1 MKCRCPWH
9 VCGVSTGSC
18 GEARPKIS
26 ARKGNDMDLY
36 IGLDVS
42 LASTAIC
49 VVSAH
54 GKVMKETAAA
64 SEPEELVRALRSLPG
79 TVVGVALEAGPL
91 SQWLH
96 KHLTE
101 AGFDTVLMET
111 RQVKG
116 ALKAM
121 PIKTDRRDA
130 EGIARLLQMGWFR
143 PVHCKSVSA
152 QEMRALLSS
161 RKSIQRAMIGI
172 ELSIRGLLRNFG
184 LKMGKIAKGRF
195 EERVRELVEGNPML
209 NAAANPILASRR
221 VLRKELAGLEK
232 LLRDHA
238 KSDPVCRQLMTMPG
252 VGALVALTVKSAIDD
267 PSRFRSAKDV
277 GPWVGLTPRREQS
290 GERDIVGQ
298 ITRAGDAGLRTALYQ
313 AAIVMLQRGRPSWL
327 TAWAL
332 GVAKRRGKKRA
343 TVALARRIG
352 VVLHRMWRDGTEFR
366 FTRDEAMAASAA

>member
-1 MKCRCPWH
+1 
-9 VCGVSTGSC
+9 
-18 GEARPKIS
+18 
-26 ARKGNDMDLY
+26 MDHF

-49 VVSAH
+49 VLDAR
-54 GKVMKETAAA
+54 GKVVKETTAA
-64 SEPEELVRALRSLPG
+64 SEPEELVTALRALSG
-79 TVVGVALEAGPL
+79 TVVTVGLEAGPL

-101 AGFDTVLMET
+101 AGFEAVLMET

-130 EGIARLLQMGWFR
+130 FGIARLLQMGWFR

-152 QEMRALLSS
+152 QEMRAVLTA
-161 RKSIQRAMIGI
+161 RKSIQQAVINL
-172 ELSIRGLLRNFG
+172 ELSIRGVLRNFG
-184 LKMGKIAKGRF
+184 LKMGRVAKGRF
-195 EERVRELVEGNPML
+195 EERVRELADGNPML
-209 NAAANPILASRR
+209 EASAAPILRARAA
-221 VLRKELAGLEK
+221 LRDELAGLEK
-232 LLRDHA
+232 LARDHA
-238 KSDPVCRQLMTMPG
+238 GADPVCRLMTTMPG
-252 VGALVALTVKSAIDD
+252 VGAVVALTVKSAIDD
-267 PSRFRSAKDV
+267 PERFRSSKDI

-290 GERDIVGQ
+290 GERDIIGQ
-298 ITRAGDAGLRTALYQ
+298 ITRAGDVTLRTALYQ
-313 AAIVMLQRGRPSWL
+313 AATVMLNRGRANWL

-332 GVAKRRGKKRA
+332 RVAGRRGKKRA

-366 FTRDEAMAASAA
+366 FTRAEAMAKSAT